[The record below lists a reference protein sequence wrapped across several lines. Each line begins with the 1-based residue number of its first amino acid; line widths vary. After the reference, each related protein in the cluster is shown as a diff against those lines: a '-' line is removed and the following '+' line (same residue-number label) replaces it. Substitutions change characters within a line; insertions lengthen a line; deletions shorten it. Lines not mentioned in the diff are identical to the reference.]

1 MAFKKVFRNIRFVYT
16 LAAAE
21 KKSARQIT
29 KNDLS
34 ILKQAA
40 MYVENGVIQAIGPED
55 EVLKMVNGPFDEID
69 CRKRVVLPGLIESHT
84 HTVFAGSRSDEFE
97 RRLQGES
104 YQEIARSGGGILS
117 TVQATRKC
125 SASELLHLSQKRAQR
140 FLSQGVTTLEVKSGY
155 ALNLDDEVKML
166 EVAEALRG
174 PKIVSTFLG
183 AHAVSPEHQTAEEYL
198 QWMAQSVLPLVAQK
212 KLASRV
218 DIFVEKGYF
227 NSAIAKPYLQAAQKL
242 GYDVVVHAD
251 QLSLCGGT
259 ELAIELGAKSAD
271 HLLQISDVQVKQL
284 ANSNVTCG
292 LLPAADL
299 YMKSVYPQA
308 RALIDQGARVALA
321 SDFNPGSSPT
331 QDISLVGLLAR
342 LEMKMS
348 WPEVLCAYTLGAAY
362 ALGVEAQCGSLSP
375 GKKADFIVLEDEA
388 QDLFYQAGQ
397 SPVVETWVEGERK
410 NILTVS

>member
-1 MAFKKVFRNIRFVYT
+1 MAINKMFRNIRFVYT

-21 KKSARQIT
+21 KKAARHMT

-34 ILKQAA
+34 MIKQAA
-40 MYVENGVIQAIGPED
+40 MYVEGGVIRAIGAEA
-55 EVLKMVNGPFDEID
+55 EVLKIASQPFEEID
-69 CRKRVVLPGLIESHT
+69 CHNRVVLPGLIESHT

-104 YQEIARSGGGILS
+104 YQEIARLGGGILS
-117 TVQATRKC
+117 TVQATRK
-125 SASELLHLSQKRAQR
+125 ASYAELQTLSQRRAQR

-166 EVAEALRG
+166 EVARSLQG

-183 AHAVSPEHQTAEEYL
+183 AHAIAPEHQTAEEYL
-198 QWMAQSVLPLVAQK
+198 QWMVQAVLPRIEQK

-218 DIFVEKGYF
+218 DIFVENGYF
-227 NSAIAKPYLQAAQKL
+227 NSQIAKPYLQAAQKI
-242 GYDVVVHAD
+242 GFDVVVHAD
-251 QLSLCGGT
+251 QLSLSGGA
-259 ELAIELGAKSAD
+259 ELAIELGARSAD
-271 HLLQISDVQVKQL
+271 HLLQISQTQVKQL

-348 WPEVLCAYTLGAAY
+348 WAEVLCAYTLGAAY
-362 ALGVEAQCGSLSP
+362 ALGLETLCGSLSP
-375 GKKADFIVLEDEA
+375 GKKADFIVVEDEA
-388 QDLFYQAGQ
+388 HDLFYQAGQ